1 MVYFV
6 FLLDQPLTNLELS
19 MGFVDFVPQAKVSMH
34 LTEPWAT
41 YRNQVYRWYRPQTIY
56 LSMQILPKYLNSFAS
71 KQAWLDFACS
81 CYDGVVVL
89 LVRLASR
96 YSQFIT
102 TRRSF
107 LFPARPK
114 LTSHS
119 SFLWKLNLVKL
130 VLLHVAVG
138 GVAQI
143 LPPSEL
149 SQWQLQPY
157 LFWLMQQSQVSW
169 ASSTFLFPRDQPF
182 V

>member
-6 FLLDQPLTNLELS
+6 FLLDQPLMKLGLS
-19 MGFVDFVPQAKVSMH
+19 IDFAGFVPRAKVSMH
-34 LTEPWAT
+34 LTKPWAT

-56 LSMQILPKYLNSFAS
+56 LSMQIWPKFLNSFAS

-81 CYDGVVVL
+81 CYGGVVVL
-89 LVRLASR
+89 LVLLASR

-102 TRRSF
+102 TRQSF

-114 LTSHS
+114 LTFHS

-130 VLLHVAVG
+130 VFLPAAVW
-138 GVAQI
+138 GVARI
-143 LPPSEL
+143 LLPSEL
-149 SQWQLQPY
+149 SQWQLQLY
-157 LFWLMQQSQVSW
+157 LFWLMQQFLASGV
-169 ASSTFLFPRDQPF
+169 SSTFLFPRDQPY